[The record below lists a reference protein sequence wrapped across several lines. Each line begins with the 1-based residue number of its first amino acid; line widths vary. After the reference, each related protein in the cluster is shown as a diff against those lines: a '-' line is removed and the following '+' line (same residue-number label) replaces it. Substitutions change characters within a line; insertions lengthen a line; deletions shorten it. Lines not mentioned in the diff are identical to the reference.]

1 MRRMAFA
8 RRLVSAVDFSSARK
22 DAFGG
27 EWPRQ
32 AVAVCGTRRTRPVTG
47 TNAPGDGLL
56 TAVGAKIGNQARKTP
71 DQSCCPRGPEPRP
84 DAREPL
90 VRHPTRQSQPCPP
103 ATSSPNGSGPERG
116 RLAKRARRPI
126 PSPQVVS
133 RRRSIRATATT
144 SGSKPMRQAACPP
157 SRQIRGFLP
166 RECRIIPANG

>member
-1 MRRMAFA
+1 MRRMAFD

-32 AVAVCGTRRTRPVTG
+32 AVAVCGTRRTQPVTG
-47 TNAPGDGLL
+47 TNARGDERL
-56 TAVGAKIGNQARKTP
+56 TAVDAKTGNQARKTP
-71 DQSCCPRGPEPRP
+71 DQSCCPRGPEAGS

-103 ATSSPNGSGPERG
+103 ATSSPNGSG
-116 RLAKRARRPI
+116 ARTRP
-126 PSPQVVS
+126 SCQ
-133 RRRSIRATATT
+133 ATAATHPVAT
-144 SGSKPMRQAACPP
+144 GDFPAAVNKGYSHNIRVKADAP
-157 SRQIRGFLP
+157 SRMPAKPPDQGASL